1 MEQQRTA
8 YANEASRSAGLLPK
22 SSEDLQKGHWS
33 GRGTGG
39 DRRASQAAY
48 PLSLPPSL
56 CLSPQLQQLGG
67 GRELIMEAVKPSHSL
82 VSLSNEVSAI
92 KAL

>member
-1 MEQQRTA
+1 MLMKPRGALGCSPRARRICRKVTGA
-8 YANEASRSAGLLPK
+8 DG
-22 SSEDLQKGHWS
+22 
-33 GRGTGG
+33 GRG

-48 PLSLPPSL
+48 RLSLPPSL

-67 GRELIMEAVKPSHSL
+67 GGELIMEAVKPSHSL